1 MQFTLHFL
9 RICMALKATIYKASM
24 NIADMTRHV
33 YLEQNITFAQH
44 PSETDKRMMLR
55 LLAWAL
61 FADEN
66 LKFTKGLCEET
77 EPELWIK
84 EYNEDITLWIELGL
98 PDEKRLKKACN
109 QAKNVVLF
117 TYDDN
122 AAEVWKSKNLN
133 KLHPYSNMQIIHIND
148 EILEALADARA
159 RTMSIQASIEDDQ
172 MWFTVNDT
180 VISVFPEYWKK

>member
-1 MQFTLHFL
+1 
-9 RICMALKATIYKASM
+9 MALKATIYKASM

-55 LLAWAL
+55 LLAWAI

-66 LKFTKGLCEET
+66 LKFTKGLCENT

-84 EYNEDITLWIELGL
+84 EYNDDITLWIELGL

-133 KLHPYSNMQIIHIND
+133 KLYSYPHLQIIHIND
-148 EILEALADARA
+148 EILEILATASE
-159 RTMSIQASIEDDQ
+159 RTMNIQASIEDDQ
-172 MWFTVNDT
+172 MWFTVNDVVT
-180 VISVFPEYWKK
+180 LVLPEYWKKA